1 MQDYTKFL
9 SDTRNVLI
17 AFLSIVLIL
26 AILDINLF
34 YIFGRLLETLSSIF
48 MPLIRQILSL
58 LGFSSGTILN
68 QTAEL
73 ASDTAKFTID
83 IAEGT
88 VQSVG
93 TLLKKAS
100 VGGLTD
106 DMKKTFS
113 ANFEEDVPASQTTS
127 PIQTNPTSKKSG
139 FCYIGD
145 FQGHRGCVEL
155 SDNQPCLSKQ
165 VFATKEMCI
174 NPTQTHNLPPKQPHH
189 EVGMHQL

>member
-1 MQDYTKFL
+1 MQGYTHLL

-17 AFLSIVLIL
+17 VFLSIVLIL
-26 AILDINLF
+26 AVMDINLF

-83 IAEGT
+83 VAEGT

-174 NPTQTHNLPPKQPHH
+174 NPTQTQNLPPKQPHH